1 MLVVVSWF
9 SLFIPIEEIPGRVG
23 MVTMSLVT
31 LMALYTVVRKEVPQV
46 SYISLLDL
54 WMFSSMSFIVLIL
67 LHYVIISY
75 FLSKHQQ
82 LKNIKKILVL
92 TMEVS
97 NNSQLLKRVRSDRC
111 LCPLCYNPRATFY
124 CYESEKRVKLKG
136 FSLKSSKFYQ
146 TIREKL
152 SESNEY
158 FILSENKRLVELRI
172 RYLKEII
179 AEKKELQSSIAPLRI
194 KHLQDLVKLIFPIER
209 ICRTINKDELD
220 EDHNEV
226 ADILAEAMRTS
237 FVHGRWITANSD
249 NSEEIQYRI
258 VNPTLPST
266 GNYTSYYHYGAGDDQ
281 VVMIAPCSSPDASEV
296 SLIAGLSYVVQ
307 LVKLIALFT
316 DVILPQKI
324 SLSDFHSTSPCSNE
338 YRFAR
343 KNYPDS
349 RLSVFNDQQIK
360 KPEVLVSLIQKI
372 FMEVSKVVPEE
383 GHSSNGEECD
393 AKEFKD
399 SDIDDDWISVPDI
412 DSNRMKLCH
421 PHQFLILLRRSFA
434 AFLVVLPP
442 NQSTVNCKTDWGEWY
457 QTVKEVVILVNV
469 EPEGLYC
476 LREFHM
482 KPIALTKAE
491 SRSKETSWLGL
502 LKSIDGEEILFKPD
516 PYVYNEMRKKLDLE
530 QFQIEN
536 PGMNFS
542 NAKLDKNY
550 EDKYLKQ
557 AARALEDNA
566 PI

>member
-1 MLVVVSWF
+1 
-9 SLFIPIEEIPGRVG
+9 
-23 MVTMSLVT
+23 
-31 LMALYTVVRKEVPQV
+31 
-46 SYISLLDL
+46 
-54 WMFSSMSFIVLIL
+54 
-67 LHYVIISY
+67 
-75 FLSKHQQ
+75 
-82 LKNIKKILVL
+82 
-92 TMEVS
+92 MEVS

-124 CYESEKRVKLKG
+124 CYECIKFGDFSHSNPLKNEILAEKRVKLKG

-179 AEKKELQSSIAPLRI
+179 AEKRKKCESLKEASDQISTFNSKRRLRLPQFSSRTKKMGEYFVTCVLKADKLRLRLQELQSSIAPLRI

-343 KNYPDS
+343 RVASLNCNVVYLLCSIDDEFIIHDPLRTLQNIHSFMVHLENYPDS

-412 DSNRMKLCH
+412 DSNRMKTLS
-421 PHQFLILLRRSFA
+421 PSPVSNIVTSLLRGFSGGS
-434 AFLVVLPP
+434 
-442 NQSTVNCKTDWGEWY
+442 ST
-457 QTVKEVVILVNV
+457 
-469 EPEGLYC
+469 
-476 LREFHM
+476 
-482 KPIALTKAE
+482 
-491 SRSKETSWLGL
+491 
-502 LKSIDGEEILFKPD
+502 
-516 PYVYNEMRKKLDLE
+516 
-530 QFQIEN
+530 
-536 PGMNFS
+536 
-542 NAKLDKNY
+542 
-550 EDKYLKQ
+550 
-557 AARALEDNA
+557 
-566 PI
+566 